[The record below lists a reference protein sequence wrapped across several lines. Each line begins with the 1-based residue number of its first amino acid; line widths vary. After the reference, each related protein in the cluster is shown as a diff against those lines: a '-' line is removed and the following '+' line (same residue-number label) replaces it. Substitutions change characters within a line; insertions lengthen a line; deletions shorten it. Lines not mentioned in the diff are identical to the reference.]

1 MTTLSLS
8 QQSLNDKIIADM
20 QFLNETFQEVLK
32 DLGEKEVAGFLNN
45 LKEDLPV
52 NPLVQDLEE
61 KQIQALS
68 IYLQLMNLVE
78 ENAAVQFR
86 RKQADQKGANDIR
99 GSWAETFKRWKDQ
112 GIDENKALD
121 ILGKTRVMPVLTAH
135 PTEAKRLSVLDI
147 HREFYLNLVK
157 LENLTYSKKEREAI
171 RTDIA
176 TLLERWWRTGEVYL
190 EKPTVEA
197 ERSNVMHYFTKVFPH
212 ILQRADQLLLQSWE
226 EAGFDPKHLA
236 NPQNMPQINFGSWVG
251 GDRDGHP
258 YVTAEITADTLKAH
272 RAAALRLIEQKL
284 KDLAAKLSF
293 SRIRNEVPNDLV
305 TAIESKRDLL
315 GEKGKKALERNPLEP
330 WRQFTNLILLQLE
343 STIDDGFLG
352 GNPGYRHSGELLK
365 DLGTLWHTLL
375 LIGADKVAMGLL
387 FPLIRHVNC
396 FGFFLAK
403 LDIRQNSDYH
413 DMAMGQIMQKVMPEK
428 KDFDIWSEEERIAFI
443 NEELRSG
450 RPFANK
456 GVEFGEEA
464 DKLLAYYWEIKAHYD
479 RYGKE
484 GIGSFIVS
492 MTRKLS
498 DLLLVYLFLREVGLQ
513 DTAFQV
519 VPLFETIDD
528 LTQSPKILREYLKH
542 PFVQER
548 LTENDHLQEIMLGY
562 SDSNKDGG
570 IMASRWHIYKAEKEL
585 SEVAQSFGVSLRFF
599 HGIGGTISRGG
610 GKYHR
615 FLESMP
621 RGSVAGQMK
630 LTVQGE
636 TIAQQFANLLNG
648 TYNMEMLLS
657 GTALQTGYKIYPSPQ
672 PEYPI
677 AALKQ
682 LTKLALN
689 HYQQFIQHPDFISF
703 YGSATPIDVLEL
715 SKIGSRPARRTGT
728 RKLSDLRAIPWVFS
742 WAQSRFNLTGWF
754 GIGEALSTLQTA
766 YPDKY
771 QELRRNA
778 TEWPMWRY
786 VLIQI
791 ETNLMSAD
799 KEVYEKYAELSANGE
814 KEIFSII
821 KEEHTKALEEIAGI
835 FDKSREERRQGQ
847 LNNLSRRKNALQAL
861 HLMQLEKLIAW
872 RKERENLHEN
882 ETKDHPI
889 LIQLLEITTALA
901 SGLKNTG

>member
-1 MTTLSLS
+1 MTTLSLT
-8 QQSLNDKIIADM
+8 QQSLNDKIVSDLYSISK
-20 QFLNETFQEVLK
+20 TFQEVLR
-32 DLGEKEVAGFLNN
+32 DLGEEEVADFLMG
-45 LKEDLPV
+45 LQADTPV
-52 NPLVQDLEE
+52 TTLTGDLEE

-86 RKQADQKGANDIR
+86 RKQADQKGAQDIR
-99 GSWAETFKRWKDQ
+99 GSWTETFQRWKEQ

-121 ILGKTRVMPVLTAH
+121 ILGKTKVMPVLTAH

-147 HREFYLNLVK
+147 HREFYLNLVR
-157 LENLTYSKKEREAI
+157 LENQTYSKKEKNAI
-171 RTDIA
+171 RTEIA
-176 TLLERWWRTGEVYL
+176 ALLERWWRTGEVYL
-190 EKPTVEA
+190 EKPTVA
-197 ERSNVMHYFTKVFPH
+197 TERSNVMHYFTKVFPE
-212 ILQRADQLLLQSWE
+212 ILRRSDQVLLQSWE
-226 EAGFDPKHLA
+226 DAGYNSKHLT
-236 NPQNMPQINFGSWVG
+236 NPHNLPKLSFGSWVG

-258 YVTAEITADTLKAH
+258 YVTAELTAETLMEH
-272 RAAALRLIEQKL
+272 RKAALALIEQKL
-284 KDLAAKLSF
+284 RSLAAKLSF
-293 SRIRNEVPNDLV
+293 SKIRNEVPKALV
-305 TAIESKRDLL
+305 EAIDTKKVLL
-315 GEKGKKALERNPLEP
+315 GEKGEKALERNPLEP
-330 WRQFTNLILLQLE
+330 WRQYTNLVLLQLE
-343 STIDDGFLG
+343 STMDDSFLSG
-352 GNPGYRHSGELLK
+352 TPGYRHSEELLQ
-365 DLGTLWHTLL
+365 DLSIVWQSLL
-375 LIGADKVAMGLL
+375 KVGANRVATDLL
-387 FPLIRHVNC
+387 FPLIRHVSC

-413 DMAMGQIMQKVMPEK
+413 DKAMGQILQRVMPDQKNFES
-428 KDFDIWSEEERIAFI
+428 WSEDERLSFI
-443 NEELRSG
+443 NKELKSG
-450 RPFANK
+450 RPFANR
-456 GVEFGEEA
+456 GVSFGEEA
-464 DKLLAYYWEIKAHYD
+464 DKLLAYYWEIKAHHE

-498 DLLLVYLFLREVGLQ
+498 DLLMVYLFLREVGLQ

-519 VPLFETIDD
+519 VPLFETIND
-528 LTQSPKILREYLKH
+528 LVSSPAILEDYLQH
-542 PFVQER
+542 PYVQKR
-548 LTENDHLQEIMLGY
+548 LSENGHIQEIMLGY

-570 IMASRWHIYKAEKEL
+570 ILASRWHIYKAEKEL
-585 SEVAQSFGVSLRFF
+585 SEVANPLGVSLRFF

-657 GTALQTGYKIYPSPQ
+657 GTALQTGYKIYPSSQ
-672 PEYPI
+672 PPYPTH
-677 AALKQ
+677 ALKK
-682 LTKLALN
+682 LTELALK
-689 HYQQFIQHPDFISF
+689 HYQQFIQHPEFISF
-703 YGSATPIDVLEL
+703 YGSATPIDILEL

-754 GIGEALSTLQTA
+754 GIGEALRSMRTHHA
-766 YPDKY
+766 DMY

-778 TEWPMWRY
+778 NQWPMWRY
-786 VLIQI
+786 VLIQT

-799 KEVYEKYAELSANGE
+799 KEIYEKYAALAGKDHEG
-814 KEIFSII
+814 IFRVI
-821 KEEHTKALEEIAGI
+821 KAEHTHALEEIAGM
-835 FDKSREERRQGQ
+835 FDQSRESRRQGQ
-847 LNNLSRRKNALQAL
+847 LYNLSRRKKALHGL
-861 HLMQLEKLIAW
+861 HLMQLEKLQLW
-872 RKERENLHEN
+872 RKDREKLTDSEAAN
-882 ETKDHPI
+882 HPT